1 LLKLDHLALKVAD
14 IGRAQAWYTSVLGLT
29 VEFESTDPPVVGVKD
44 ESDFTLILTES
55 RDAVSD
61 CSLFFQ
67 VADVAVTHQGL
78 ASRGVEFRYG
88 PQGNDWGYGAG
99 LTDPDGRLVGLW
111 DEASMQA
118 HTSKQA

>member
-1 LLKLDHLALKVAD
+1 LLKLDHLALKVGD
-14 IGRAQAWYTSVLGLT
+14 IGRARAWYTSVLGLT

-67 VADVAVTHQGL
+67 VSDVA
-78 ASRGVEFRYG
+78 
-88 PQGNDWGYGAG
+88 AG
-99 LTDPDGRLVGLW
+99 LTDPDARMVGLW

-118 HTSKQA
+118 HASQQA